1 MSRRRGRRRRG
12 GSRRGRTQSRR
23 SWPLLIATC
32 AIAGA
37 AYFAIRTGQEV
48 PDLEP
53 RTLPVPEGRV
63 RVEVLNGGGISGAAR
78 RATDLSREAGFDVV
92 YFGNASSFDR
102 TESQVVDRVG
112 RTELARAVAE
122 VLGIR
127 NVLSDP
133 DPDLYV
139 DVSVVLGSD
148 WPPAAES
155 EAEPT
160 EP

>member
-1 MSRRRGRRRRG
+1 MSPRKGRSRRRGTPRKL
-12 GSRRGRTQSRR
+12 R
-23 SWPLLIATC
+23 SGAIVLLAGTL
-32 AIAGA
+32 AGA
-37 AYFAIRTGQEV
+37 AFFAIRSGREV
-48 PDLEP
+48 PDLQP

-92 YFGNASSFDR
+92 YFGNARSFDHV
-102 TESQVVDRVG
+102 ESQVVDRVG
-112 RTELARAVAE
+112 RPDLARAVAE
-122 VLGIR
+122 ALGIH

-148 WPPAAES
+148 WQPDADPDPD
-155 EAEPT
+155 PT